1 MSVASAHK
9 IAVAIAFVL
18 LTAWLLIGGWQLSQ
32 SPQPPIQHHAT
43 EDRGTARDPAEEKE
57 KTEEALAHYTWWL
70 TFFTGIL
77 ALATIGFGIATAGL
91 YRTGEKQIG
100 VAKEAADAAQVSAQA
115 AANSVQIAKDS
126 LERAYVFG
134 GCGQQTLIA
143 AQGKPVR
150 MKVTA
155 THGNYGKTTALVEW
169 IFVEHCLE
177 RDLPPKPTYKNR
189 IAVNDPLP
197 PNGQVRRV
205 DRTTVEFDL
214 AEGQI
219 YYGRFIYLDVFKIRH
234 HSSFIYRFNPDGSHE
249 PLSGVDPEYWDWDRD
264 RD

>member
-57 KTEEALAHYTWWL
+57 KT
-70 TFFTGIL
+70 

-100 VAKEAADAAQVSAQA
+100 VAKEAADVAQVSAQA

-134 GCGQQTLIA
+134 GCGEQTLIV

-155 THGNYGKTTALVEW
+155 SHGNCGKTTAFVEW
-169 IFVEHCLE
+169 MFVEHCLE
-177 RDLPPKPTYKNR
+177 RDLPPKPAYKNR

-249 PLSGVDPEYWDWDRD
+249 PVSGVDPEYWDWDRD
-264 RD
+264 GD

>member
-1 MSVASAHK
+1 LAAGNYHKALSRRYNITPQK
-9 IAVAIAFVL
+9 IAAPLAAPQKKRRKRKKHSRTILGGSLFSLAFL
-18 LTAWLLIGGWQLSQ
+18 LSLLS
-32 SPQPPIQHHAT
+32 
-43 EDRGTARDPAEEKE
+43 
-57 KTEEALAHYTWWL
+57 
-70 TFFTGIL
+70 
-77 ALATIGFGIATAGL
+77 GFGIATAGL

-115 AANSVQIAKDS
+115 AANFVQIAEDS

-155 THGNYGKTTALVEW
+155 AHGNYGKTTAFVEW

-177 RDLPPKPTYKNR
+177 RDLPPKPAYKNR

-249 PLSGVDPEYWDWDRD
+249 PVSGVNPEYWDWDRD
-264 RD
+264 GD